1 MRTPHAFAL
10 TFLGGTLGALAL
22 VAFAATPGA
31 SARPVDAQRRDPQPA
46 RVCAPATSPAR
57 QLVPSLDEISSIGVA
72 YFAGRSR
79 GGDDAHLAAAL
90 TTELATQLLS
100 ARPRPTRGRAG
111 DKGRLLVVKLSEGG
125 GFADVDLSMTGS
137 IFREEKGLVR
147 TQVKL
152 TRTSDGS
159 VVWSGTKVRPVLE
172 IPILARLI
180 AQEVAVRINAQL
192 TAPAPRRSPEKS
204 VEMYELL
211 LRGTYIPSRYD
222 PDELLRAIEYFDRAL
237 ALDSTSTRA
246 RELRQNARLRLVAWG
261 GTGTPLE
268 TRLLREGALRRIQ
281 LRSRDESERLV
292 EEAEG
297 EIRDGL
303 TVHACQL
310 LNTAIDRDARS
321 APAYALRALVRARGG
336 EVRAAFADAEVVT
349 QLGRPLWGN
358 SLRAVALRRTGDTTA
373 ARRQVRLLLAETR
386 RRTGHLPFWDAR
398 FLATALAELN
408 DWTGAQSI
416 LRRIDPRDPR
426 LQWVR
431 RDPSLQPP
439 RGRRSPRRG
448 R

>member
-1 MRTPHAFAL
+1 VP
-10 TFLGGTLGALAL
+10 
-22 VAFAATPGA
+22 AAT
-31 SARPVDAQRRDPQPA
+31 SARRP
-46 RVCAPATSPAR
+46 
-57 QLVPSLDEISSIGVA
+57 VPSLGEVSSIGVA

-100 ARPRPTRGRAG
+100 ARPKPTGNRAS
-111 DKGRLLVVKLSEGG
+111 DQGRLLVVRLSEGG
-125 GFADVDLSMTGS
+125 GFSDVDLSMTGS
-137 IFREEKGLVR
+137 IFREENGVVR

-152 TRTSDGS
+152 TRTSDGA
-159 VVWSGTKVRPVLE
+159 VIWSGSKSRPVLE

-192 TAPAPRRSPEKS
+192 TAPSPRRSTEKS

-211 LRGTYIPSRYD
+211 LRGMYIPSRYD
-222 PDELLRAIEYFDRAL
+222 PDELLRAIEYFDQAL

-246 RELRQNARLRLVAWG
+246 RELRENARLRLVAWG
-261 GTGTPLE
+261 GPGTALE
-268 TRLLREGALRRIQ
+268 SRLSREGAIRRISQ
-281 LRSRDESERLV
+281 RSRDESERLV

-303 TVHACQL
+303 TAHACQL

-321 APAYALRALVRARGG
+321 APAYALRSLVRARGG
-336 EVRAAFADAEVVT
+336 EFRAAFGDAEVVT

-373 ARRQVRLLLAETR
+373 ARQQTRRLLAETR
-386 RRTGHLPFWDAR
+386 RRTGPLPFWDAR
-398 FLATALAELN
+398 FLATALAEMN
-408 DWTGAQSI
+408 DWTGVQSV

-426 LQWVR
+426 LAWVR
-431 RDPSLQPP
+431 RDPALQPP
-439 RGRRSPRRG
+439 TDRRSLRRDQ
-448 R
+448 